1 MPKFPADNNVTGE
14 TREETILKYAPL
26 IKFISAR
33 IALRLPAHI
42 DLNDVVNSGVLGLID
57 AIDKFDERKGVQ
69 FKTYAEFRIKGA
81 ILDNLRSMD
90 WVPRSIRRTVG
101 RLEKTYEQ
109 LEKQLNRP
117 PSDEETA
124 EALDVDIDTL
134 HEMIMHASGVSL
146 LSLEMISPQDDSRLK
161 LLDCLAD
168 ESCSSPLALLKH
180 AEIREVIAQG
190 IDSLDEKEKLV
201 VSLYYY
207 DELTMKEISM
217 VLQLTESRVSQIHT
231 KAIIKL
237 RSKLHEELAAG

>member
-1 MPKFPADNNVTGE
+1 MPKFPADNNVSGE
-14 TREETILKYAPL
+14 TREEIILKYAPL
-26 IKFISAR
+26 IKFISSR
-33 IALRLPAHI
+33 IALRLPPHI

-101 RLEKTYEQ
+101 RLEKTCEQ

-117 PSDEETA
+117 PTDEETA
-124 EALDVDIDTL
+124 DALDVDIDTL
-134 HEMIMHASGVSL
+134 HEMLMHASGVSL
-146 LSLEMISPQDDSRLK
+146 LSLEMISPQEDSRLK

-168 ESCSSPLALLKH
+168 ESNRSPLALLKH
-180 AEIREVIAQG
+180 AEIREVVVRG
-190 IDSLDEKEKLV
+190 IDSLDDKEKLV

-207 DELTMKEISM
+207 DELTMKEISL

-237 RSKLHEELAAG
+237 RSKLHEELATG